1 MSVRRASDVRLF
13 VPSAYLGDVRQFTLV
28 TDDATAERIEGLA
41 VRFGLTEQEVLDQ
54 LVGAGLEELD

>member
-1 MSVRRASDVRLF
+1 MCRSSDEYLF
-13 VPSAYLGDVRQFTLV
+13 VPFTYLGVVRQFTLV

-41 VRFGLTEQEVLDQ
+41 VQYGLTEQEVLEQ